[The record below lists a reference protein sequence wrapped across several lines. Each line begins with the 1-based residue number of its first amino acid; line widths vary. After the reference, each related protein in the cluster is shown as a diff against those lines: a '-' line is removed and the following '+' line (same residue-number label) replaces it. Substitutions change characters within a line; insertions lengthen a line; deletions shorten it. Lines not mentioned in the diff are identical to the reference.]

1 MPKTKTTYAFA
12 FAAGLTLAFGSI
24 GAYAQSE
31 DAANTLKIGYAG
43 ITFNTKSGHL
53 IGPPGTTPPGIQ
65 ADLRDARTLALIYER
80 RISGPWSV
88 VVQAGTP
95 PVVKVDGAGTGAP
108 LGSVETAKAWFPA
121 VLATYT
127 FAGLPGIRPYVGAGV
142 NYAFFTDPQVSAA
155 YTGAFGGTSSSSTLK
170 NSWGPVVKLGA
181 EFPIAKNWVLD
192 VGYSRYWIKTTA
204 TITTTTPGVGDIAR
218 TINVKVDPGAFGLLV
233 GYRF

>member
-1 MPKTKTTYAFA
+1 MQRSKTTCA

-24 GAYAQSE
+24 GAHAQSD

-43 ITFNTKSGHL
+43 ITFNTKSGDL

-65 ADLRDARTLALIYER
+65 ADLRDARTLGLVYER

-95 PVVKVDGAGTGAP
+95 PVVKVNGAGTGAP
-108 LGSVETAKAWFPA
+108 LGSVGTAKAWFPA

-127 FAGLPGIRPYVGAGV
+127 FTGLSGIRPYVGAGV
-142 NYAFFTDPQVSAA
+142 NYAFFTDRQVSAT
-155 YTGAFGGTSSSSTLK
+155 YTGAFGGTSSSATLK
-170 NSWGPVVKLGA
+170 DSWGPVVKLGA
-181 EFPIAKNWVLD
+181 EFSIAKNWVLD

-204 TITTTTPGVGDIAR
+204 TLTTTTPGVGDIAR
-218 TINVKVDPGAFGLLV
+218 TINVKADPGAFGLAV

>member
-1 MPKTKTTYAFA
+1 MPKTKTTYA

-88 VVQAGTP
+88 
-95 PVVKVDGAGTGAP
+95 
-108 LGSVETAKAWFPA
+108 
-121 VLATYT
+121 
-127 FAGLPGIRPYVGAGV
+127 GLCL
-142 NYAFFTDPQVSAA
+142 
-155 YTGAFGGTSSSSTLK
+155 SSCANLRH
-170 NSWGPVVKLGA
+170 G
-181 EFPIAKNWVLD
+181 
-192 VGYSRYWIKTTA
+192 
-204 TITTTTPGVGDIAR
+204 
-218 TINVKVDPGAFGLLV
+218 
-233 GYRF
+233 